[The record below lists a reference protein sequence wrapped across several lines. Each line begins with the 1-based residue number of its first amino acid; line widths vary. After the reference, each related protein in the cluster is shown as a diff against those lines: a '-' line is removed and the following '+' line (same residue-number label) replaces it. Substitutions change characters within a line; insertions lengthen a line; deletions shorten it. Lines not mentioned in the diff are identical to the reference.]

1 MTEAKFTLVQLRYFA
16 TAARLGSMTATSREL
31 MVSQSAI
38 SAAIAQLE
46 RELDVQLLLRQ
57 HAKGLTLTDAG
68 ERFYRETC
76 ELLAHSVALADL
88 AVESGHGLAGDL
100 SIGCFT
106 TLGPIEM
113 PRLLAQLED
122 RHPGINPRVIEG
134 EQRELK
140 DALRIGSCELSLMYR
155 YRLDADI
162 ASRRVGT
169 APPYVL
175 VSADHHLAQRGSVS
189 LAELADEPMILL
201 DLPDS
206 RDYLASVV
214 ASANIDPRPGPRSA
228 GFESVRVM
236 AGRGLGY
243 AVLNQRP
250 AHDLTYSGQRVV
262 TLEIEDD
269 VPSMEIV
276 VAWLKGVRLSARAK
290 AFIRVAIELAQENQ
304 GIG

>member
-1 MTEAKFTLVQLRYFA
+1 MPEPRFTLVQLRYFA
-16 TAARLGSMTATSREL
+16 AAARLGSMTATAREL

-38 SAAIAQLE
+38 SAAISQLE
-46 RELDVQLLLRQ
+46 KELDVQLLLRQ
-57 HAKGLTLTDAG
+57 HAKGLTLTEAG
-68 ERFYRETC
+68 ARFYRETC

-88 AVESGHGLAGDL
+88 AAESGHGLTGDL
-100 SIGCFT
+100 SLGCFT
-106 TLGPIEM
+106 TLGPVEM
-113 PRLLAQLED
+113 TRLLARLGE
-122 RHPGINPRVIEG
+122 RHPGIQPRVVEG
-134 EQRELK
+134 AQRELK
-140 DALRIGSCELSLMYR
+140 DHLRLGAVEVALMYR

-162 ASRRVGT
+162 ESRRAGL

-175 VSADHHLAQRGSVS
+175 VSADHRLAGRGSVR

-206 RDYLASVV
+206 RDYLESVV
-214 ASANIDPRPGPRSA
+214 ASADVEPLPGPRSA

-243 AVLNQRP
+243 AILNQRP

-290 AFIRVAIELAQENQ
+290 AFIRLATEPAA
-304 GIG
+304 